1 MKSLGM
7 LIAFAIACC
16 ISLAGAEEPKPFDV
30 LTEAGNL
37 ARAGKYEE
45 ALQKHLWYH
54 DNALRLDPGQ
64 GGVRLSFALS
74 DWAELGKKYPK
85 AMDKLLQIRDKKT
98 KEVELGIGSFKAF
111 HDVFAINQQLDQN
124 AKSIELFK
132 FIDKHHP
139 GTATQCFHVICQDL
153 VGIQEYAIC
162 SKYITDPLENW
173 EFIKTR
179 RKLDLS
185 FKTDDPEMKAY
196 AEETF
201 IRESS
206 ELIEILTGAGRG
218 DEAAK
223 VKEQVLAVVDNA
235 KIREAI
241 DKGIAR
247 AKSKAS

>member
-1 MKSLGM
+1 MNARLT
-7 LIAFAIACC
+7 LAAFAFASCC
-16 ISLAGAEEPKPFDV
+16 TLSVAEEPKPFDV

-64 GGVRLSFALS
+64 TGVRLSFALS
-74 DWAELGKKYPK
+74 DWAKLGTKYPK
-85 AMDKLLQIRDKKT
+85 AMDALLKIRDKKT
-98 KEVELGIGSFKAF
+98 KEVELGVGSFDAF
-111 HDVFAINQQLDQN
+111 HDVFAINQQLDEN
-124 AKSIELFK
+124 AKSIALFK

-139 GTATQCFHVICQDL
+139 GTATQCFHVICRDL

-173 EFIKTR
+173 ELIKTK

-185 FKTDDPEMKAY
+185 FKTDVPEMKAY

-206 ELIEILTGAGRG
+206 ELIEILTGAGREA
-218 DEAAK
+218 EAAK
-223 VKEQVLAVVDNA
+223 VKEQVLAVVDNN